1 MIFDTVWGMAQL
13 KKETGMKRYFLINV
27 PFTIVCLIVAGF
39 FSTCIQAGGPDLLM
53 TIEELQ
59 KRLGN
64 PEVVIVDVRIAKDWK
79 TSDSKI
85 KGAIW
90 QDPMNF
96 KSWADKFPRDKTLI
110 LYCA

>member
-1 MIFDTVWGMAQL
+1 
-13 KKETGMKRYFLINV
+13 
-27 PFTIVCLIVAGF
+27 
-39 FSTCIQAGGPDLLM
+39 M

-96 KSWADKFPRDKTLI
+96 SDWHHSQKE
-110 LYCA
+110 